1 MRTADN
7 GARDLVL
14 GAGGIKGFGHLG
26 LLRALREREI
36 VPYRVIGVS
45 VGSAIATLY
54 ANGFSEDQSREILL
68 DAMHRFDKGAVARFL
83 RRFNPVKLYR
93 QGGIIELRP
102 LFEDICARYSLR
114 PQPNLAIV
122 AYDLARRKPV
132 LFEGTDYDLVSA
144 VCGSCSVPVVMR
156 TTSYGQVYPP
166 IMRLVDG
173 GVYHPCPTDFS
184 PRPAIVSQ
192 LGLASK
198 SPREKLPVVDRLFHF
213 GEQMISRWWQSRFKK
228 PRKQDLLI
236 RTGKPDVA
244 TLSFGAGVK
253 TFHELERY
261 GYEVASRE
269 LDKAIGSGAL

>member
-1 MRTADN
+1 MRTVQN

-26 LLRALREREI
+26 LLRAMRERNI
-36 VPYRVIGVS
+36 VPHRVIGVS
-45 VGSAIATLY
+45 IGSAIATLH
-54 ANGFSEDQSREILL
+54 ANGFTEDQSRDILL
-68 DAMHRFDKGAVARFL
+68 DAMHRFDKGGVARFL

-93 QGGIIELRP
+93 QGGIIELRT

-166 IMRLVDG
+166 TMRLVDG
-173 GVYHPCPTDFS
+173 GVYHPCPTEFS

-192 LGLASK
+192 LGLATK
-198 SPREKLPVVDRLFHF
+198 SPREKLPFVDRLFHF
-213 GEQMISRWWQSRFKK
+213 GEQMISRWWQRRFKR

-244 TLSFGAGVK
+244 VLSFSARES
-253 TFHELERY
+253 TFLELEKY
-261 GYEVASRE
+261 GYETASRE
-269 LDKAIGSGAL
+269 FDKAIRSGAL